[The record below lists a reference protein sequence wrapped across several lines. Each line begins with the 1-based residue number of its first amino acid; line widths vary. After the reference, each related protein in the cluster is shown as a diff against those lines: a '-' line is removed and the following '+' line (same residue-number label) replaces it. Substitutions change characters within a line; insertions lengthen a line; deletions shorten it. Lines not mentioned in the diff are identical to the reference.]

1 MKHKD
6 KKTIF
11 YNLIFSLGHVYTA
24 TGDYANALASHK
36 QCVELIRSQLEDKLM
51 VRSMKYT
58 KENKKE
64 LKSLFAHYV
73 FHLFEVTKKFIL
85 IFTFSNHASFLPI
98 YLLPICPIII
108 LIKLNISNY

>member
-1 MKHKD
+1 MIRKISYKIKHKD

-51 VRSMKYT
+51 VRPT
-58 KENKKE
+58 KPKIMN
-64 LKSLFAHYV
+64 S
-73 FHLFEVTKKFIL
+73 
-85 IFTFSNHASFLPI
+85 
-98 YLLPICPIII
+98 
-108 LIKLNISNY
+108 

>member
-1 MKHKD
+1 M
-6 KKTIF
+6 TPNYF
-11 YNLIFSLGHVYTA
+11 LFNIFSLGHVYTA

-73 FHLFEVTKKFIL
+73 FHLFEVTKKFD
-85 IFTFSNHASFLPI
+85 TFLP
-98 YLLPICPIII
+98 LFLPLQTIIHFFRFICCP
-108 LIKLNISNY
+108 YVQ